1 MCILA
6 SVSGGNLCETYF
18 RLNSAKVKEKL
29 DEMSMAFSR
38 SYAFYM
44 GLFKDI
50 QFYKVSCLH
59 LCMSVFLT

>member
-1 MCILA
+1 MFILA
-6 SVSGGNLCETYF
+6 SISGGYLCETDF
-18 RLNSAKVKEKL
+18 RLISKVTEKL

-50 QFYKVSCLH
+50 QFYKVS
-59 LCMSVFLT
+59 S